1 MKYCE
6 KLPSPGLAEHIKCF
20 WSLEYGRNQ
29 DGGSPEPVVPDG
41 CVEIVFNLADRFR
54 RYHANGE
61 IETQPSSL
69 VAGQIERSILIQPS
83 GEVRLFGIRFK
94 PTGAIPFFDL
104 EMSSL
109 ANRIDALESLWGT
122 SVREIEERI
131 WHAAK
136 FDAQIAVAEMALLQR
151 MRRRV
156 IVDPVLNGTVASIS
170 AQNGSRTVRDL
181 AREVGVSERGL
192 ERKFK
197 RYVGLSP
204 KAFSRIVRFQA
215 VLRAIELNDTPDIL
229 DTAHHFGYYDQSHLI
244 RDFQQYSGMSP
255 SSYMD
260 KTQGITELFIA
271 AK

>member
-6 KLPSPGLAEHIKCF
+6 KLPSQRLAEHIKCF
-20 WSLEYGRNQ
+20 WSLEYGRNE

-54 RYHANGE
+54 RYHSNGE
-61 IETQPSSL
+61 FETQPSSL
-69 VAGQIERSILIQPS
+69 VAGQIERTILIQPT

-104 EMSSL
+104 EMNSL
-109 ANRIDALESLWGT
+109 ANRIEALESLWGT
-122 SVREIEERI
+122 SVHEIEERM
-131 WHAAK
+131 WHSTK
-136 FDAQIAVAEMALLQR
+136 FDTQIAVAEEALLQR
-151 MRRRV
+151 MRKRV
-156 IVDPVLNGTVASIS
+156 SIDPVLNGTVASIS
-170 AQNGSRTVRDL
+170 ALNGSRTVRDL

-192 ERKFK
+192 ERKFN

-215 VLRAIELNDTPDIL
+215 VLRAIESDDKPDIL

-244 RDFQQYSGMSP
+244 RDFRQYSGMSP
-255 SSYMD
+255 SRYLE
-260 KTQGITELFIA
+260 KTHGITELFIA
-271 AK
+271 SE